1 MDIVKLNTLEE
12 KIVLLRNVPV
22 LLDSDVAEH
31 YGVETKE
38 INQAVKN
45 NPIKFPKGY
54 IIELKDKEF
63 QSLRS
68 KFLTTNFSKT
78 RVLPKVFTEQ
88 GLYMLATILKGEKAA
103 LNHRNHRNVYPTT
116 ATFPCYETDDT
127 GTRRRKTKATY
138 EKSRRIDRRHLG

>member
-103 LNHRNHRNVYPTT
+103 LKTIEIIE
-116 ATFPCYETDDT
+116 TF
-127 GTRRRKTKATY
+127 TRLRQL
-138 EKSRRIDRRHLG
+138 SRVMKQMT